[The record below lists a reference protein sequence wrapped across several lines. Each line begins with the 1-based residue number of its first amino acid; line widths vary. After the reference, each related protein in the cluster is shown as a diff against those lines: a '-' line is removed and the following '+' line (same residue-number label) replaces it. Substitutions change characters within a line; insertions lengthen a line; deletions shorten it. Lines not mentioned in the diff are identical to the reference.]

1 MDALSA
7 GAVNDVGVS
16 DVGVSEDLA
25 AAALA
30 LARRFAAGATMWC
43 AVPEWHSHGRQV
55 AVEFVHPVGRALPVV
70 NLEGPEM
77 VGTVRALSGPG
88 DVLVVVSSAVD
99 PLGRDIMRRAEAW
112 GLTRIWLG
120 AGPRPP
126 ADAGEHVVWL
136 EALDP
141 SLAAQSEHMV
151 VLCQRLWELSHEVFE
166 HPGLLE
172 PGPEAACT
180 EEVCI
185 TCSDEGQ
192 VAEVTAVY
200 EDGRAEVLARGQ
212 RETVDVSLVDAGPG
226 DLVLVHAGV
235 ALSLLDLPAMTVA
248 PGGAATTAT

>member
-1 MDALSA
+1 VDALSA
-7 GAVNDVGVS
+7 GAVNDVGAS

-30 LARRFAAGATMWC
+30 LAR
-43 AVPEWHSHGRQV
+43 
-55 AVEFVHPVGRALPVV
+55 
-70 NLEGPEM
+70 
-77 VGTVRALSGPG
+77 
-88 DVLVVVSSAVD
+88 
-99 PLGRDIMRRAEAW
+99 
-112 GLTRIWLG
+112 
-120 AGPRPP
+120 
-126 ADAGEHVVWL
+126 
-136 EALDP
+136 
-141 SLAAQSEHMV
+141 
-151 VLCQRLWELSHEVFE
+151 

-200 EDGRAEVLARGQ
+200 EDGRAEVLARGR

-235 ALSLLDLPAMTVA
+235 ALSLLELPAMTVA